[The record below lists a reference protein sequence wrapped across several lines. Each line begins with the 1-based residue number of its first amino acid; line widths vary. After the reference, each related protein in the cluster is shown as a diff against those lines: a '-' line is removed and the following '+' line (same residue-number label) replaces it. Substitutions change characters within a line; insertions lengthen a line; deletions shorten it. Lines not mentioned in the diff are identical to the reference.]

1 MTKKDK
7 KIIEKAEKENIP
19 IFVFIAN
26 DKLSVNALIRYNWE
40 CKGANCSTEHIEG
53 VRGRIDEFAEYQAS
67 NPDSVKLPD

>member
-26 DKLSVNALIRYNWE
+26 DKLSVNTNIGIFSFSAFSI
-40 CKGANCSTEHIEG
+40 I
-53 VRGRIDEFAEYQAS
+53 F
-67 NPDSVKLPD
+67 